1 MKEKTLGLIKPDAT
15 KRNLV
20 GEILAVIESERFEI
34 VGLKM
39 MRFERKDA
47 EQFYAEHQ
55 GKPFFEDLLDYMTSD
70 NIVAF
75 VIEGEGAV
83 ARYRELMG
91 ATDPATAQEGTLR
104 KLFAL
109 SKNENSVHGSDSREA
124 SDREIALVF
133 A

>member
-75 VIEGEGAV
+75 VIEGENAV

-91 ATDPATAQEGTLR
+91 TTDPAAAQEGTLR

>member
-75 VIEGEGAV
+75 VIEGENAV

-91 ATDPATAQEGTLR
+91 ATDPAAAQEGTLR